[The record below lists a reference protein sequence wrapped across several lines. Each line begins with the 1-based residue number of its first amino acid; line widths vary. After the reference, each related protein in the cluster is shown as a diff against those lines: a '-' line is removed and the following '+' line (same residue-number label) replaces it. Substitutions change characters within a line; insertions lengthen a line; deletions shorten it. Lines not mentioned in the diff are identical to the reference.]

1 MTLLDLNCQL
11 NLMAHHMPGNQNEQN
26 NQDTAITAI
35 AKITGWPERKLN
47 KHNSYTF
54 LPLITATIKP
64 PTFSEAWVAVLPSCE
79 LPPPRPAPTAADRV
93 VRTVP
98 RRRAVPHIQQQA
110 QPVPVIR
117 SDGIIPPT
125 TPVTGISAVY
135 CETPDYNTPIP
146 VRSTQPHT
154 NTASRKKLFDIL
166 NTPQINTP
174 TTDTWCAPLWETPQ
188 FNQRSDSYKENIVTW
203 NLNFDEQEI
212 LQEFIGLPGAHY
224 SPISP
229 AT

>member
-79 LPPPRPAPTAADRV
+79 LPPPRPAPTAGDRV

-98 RRRAVPHIQQQA
+98 R
-110 QPVPVIR
+110 
-117 SDGIIPPT
+117 
-125 TPVTGISAVY
+125 
-135 CETPDYNTPIP
+135 
-146 VRSTQPHT
+146 
-154 NTASRKKLFDIL
+154 
-166 NTPQINTP
+166 
-174 TTDTWCAPLWETPQ
+174 
-188 FNQRSDSYKENIVTW
+188 
-203 NLNFDEQEI
+203 
-212 LQEFIGLPGAHY
+212 
-224 SPISP
+224 
-229 AT
+229 